1 MPDID
6 YYTTGDGRKGIEG
19 GRAAFAFACVEECIS
34 EQDIADKNYNSYVKK
49 IPAMIK
55 NHGLGQTLGFMFS
68 KKKPEYDLLLTQFR
82 QYLAV
87 RKVLPADAIDT
98 IQLVREIVNLEAFE
112 YRRVTRQ
119 ILSLVNWLK
128 RFAEGRL
135 GDNEDV

>member
-1 MPDID
+1 MPDINLHRSEAE
-6 YYTTGDGRKGIEG
+6 RKGIEQ
-19 GRAAFAFACVEECIS
+19 GRAAFAFACIDEV
-34 EQDIADKNYNSYVKK
+34 QDTHKKYASYVKR

-68 KKKPEYDLLLTQFR
+68 KKKAGNEYDLLLRQFR
-82 QYLAV
+82 QYLVV
-87 RKVLPADAIDT
+87 RKVLPADANS
-98 IQLVREIVNLEAFE
+98 IQLVQEIVNLEAFE
-112 YRRVTRQ
+112 YRRVTGE

>member
-6 YYTTGDGRKGIEG
+6 YYTTGDGRKGIEQ
-19 GRAAFAFACVEECIS
+19 GRAAFAFACVEDCIS
-34 EQDIADKNYNSYVKK
+34 EQDSDDKNYNSYVKK

-68 KKKPEYDLLLTQFR
+68 KKKPEYDLLLKHFG
-82 QYLAV
+82 QYLVARRIFQEEDIDSV
-87 RKVLPADAIDT
+87 KLVQAIVKLD
-98 IQLVREIVNLEAFE
+98 AFE
-112 YRRVTRQ
+112 YRHVTKE

-135 GDNEDV
+135 GGD

>member
-19 GRAAFAFACVEECIS
+19 GRAAFAFACVDECIS
-34 EQDIADKNYNSYVKK
+34 EQGIAEKNYGSHVKK

-68 KKKPEYDLLLTQFR
+68 KKKPEYDLLLRQFG
-82 QYLAV
+82 QYLMA
-87 RKVLPADAIDT
+87 RKLLQGEDIDSV
-98 IQLVREIVNLEAFE
+98 QLVRAVVNLEAFE
-112 YRRVTRQ
+112 YRYVTRE

-135 GDNEDV
+135 GGD

>member
-1 MPDID
+1 MLDIEH
-6 YYTTGDGRKGIEG
+6 YKNGVGRKGIEQ
-19 GRAAFAFACVEECIS
+19 GRAAFAFACVEECIGG
-34 EQDIADKNYNSYVKK
+34 QGIVDNNYSSYVKK

-68 KKKPEYDLLLTQFR
+68 KKGNEYHLLLTQFR

-87 RKVLPADAIDT
+87 RKVLPADAIDS

-112 YRRVTRQ
+112 YRRVTRE
-119 ILSLVNWLK
+119 ILSLVNWMK

-135 GDNEDV
+135 GGD